1 MYELGIATQS
11 LKPSH
16 EYTPWVTIN
25 GEHSFDEGTGGLE
38 SYLCNNLLKE
48 APECK
53 QQTLTLMNAPLKKC
67 YREDT
72 PTTTVL
78 IEVYYEALCGGCI
91 DFITNHLHPVY
102 MEFKKYLHVKFYPYG
117 NTRMSKNL
125 DPYGKTAQEFC
136 YKCFIFLLTVE
147 SYQNQYKLHLL
158 LRLS

>member
-91 DFITNHLHPVY
+91 EFITDHLHPVY
-102 MEFKKYLHVKFYPYG
+102 MEFKKYLHVKLYPYG
-117 NTRMSKNL
+117 NTMMSKNL
-125 DPYGKTAQEFC
+125 DPYGKNAQEFS
-136 YKCFIFLLTVE
+136 YECFIIFC
-147 SYQNQYKLHLL
+147 
-158 LRLS
+158 